1 MPIPIILGAIAAAGA
16 ITSAVLTARANK
28 KHRDALDK
36 EANRQKQF
44 YEGQLNENPLD
55 QFHNRALIGEM
66 RRAANA
72 RIEQERARRKIT
84 GELDA
89 TNIMKDQNAQAM
101 QNMYSRIAT
110 NASLRRDGILNAYER
125 SRQGIYAQQAD
136 LQRAAMQNYANL
148 ASNIGNA
155 AATAMGGY
163 SGKGIGIGGGSKA
176 PKINIGTQN
185 VDTPAYNSG
194 DIQDINNPNKNTY
207 IA

>member
-84 GELDA
+84 GELDT
-89 TNIMKDQNAQAM
+89 TNMMKDQNAQAM

-110 NASLRRDGILNAYER
+110 NASLR
-125 SRQGIYAQQAD
+125 
-136 LQRAAMQNYANL
+136 
-148 ASNIGNA
+148 
-155 AATAMGGY
+155 
-163 SGKGIGIGGGSKA
+163 
-176 PKINIGTQN
+176 
-185 VDTPAYNSG
+185 
-194 DIQDINNPNKNTY
+194 
-207 IA
+207 